1 MKLGD
6 ILALKGGETLTVAPQ
21 SSVAEAIRIMSRERV
36 GSVLVSTDAEKLQ
49 GIFTER
55 DVLNLIADK
64 GPDAAEVTVGEVM
77 TRDLVTASPATSVDE
92 TMALITSRRCRHIPV
107 LDDGRLVGMVS
118 IGDLVKAKLEEA
130 QHEVESLRE
139 YIHTGY

>member
-6 ILALKGGETLTVAPQ
+6 ILALKGSGTITVVSK
-21 SSVAEAIRIMSRERV
+21 SSVGDAIRVMSQKRV
-36 GSVLVSTDAEKLQ
+36 GSVLVADDGETPE

-55 DVLNLIADK
+55 DVLNLMADQ
-64 GPDAAEVTVGEVM
+64 GQGAVEVRVAEVM
-77 TRDLVTASPATSVDE
+77 TRDLLTATPATTVDE
-92 TMALITSRRCRHIPV
+92 TLAMITARRCRHIPV
-107 LDDGRLVGMVS
+107 LEDGRLVGMVS

-130 QHEVESLRE
+130 EHEVESLRE

>member
-6 ILALKGGETLTVAPQ
+6 ILALKGSGTITVVSK
-21 SSVAEAIRIMSRERV
+21 SSVGDAIRVMAQKRV
-36 GSVLVSTDAEKLQ
+36 GSVLVADDGETLQ

-55 DVLNLIADK
+55 DVLNLMADQGK
-64 GPDAAEVTVGEVM
+64 SAVEVQVADVM
-77 TRDLVTASPATSVDE
+77 TRDLVTATPTTTVDD
-92 TMALITSRRCRHIPV
+92 TLAMITARRCRHIPV
-107 LDDGRLVGMVS
+107 LEDERLVGMVS

-130 QHEVESLRE
+130 EHEVESLRE